1 MVGQQLDKYSILS
14 VLGEGGMAT
23 VYLAEN
29 TNLRQKVALK
39 VLKEDFVR
47 DRNVRNRFIAEAKNM
62 SQIKHPNIVQVYD
75 LIDAGD
81 IVAIVMEYIEDLSLK
96 QYLEKNK
103 NLKDSEI
110 KKLLTQMLTA
120 LEHIHDAGFVH
131 RDIKPSNFLMCKK
144 GVIKLTDFGIAKN
157 VFDTNLD
164 YTGTGTGVQL
174 GTPLYMS
181 PEQIRDAKSVDAR
194 SDIYSL
200 GVVLFEMVH
209 GNLAQLYNTLSIP
222 EIQVS
227 ILKDPLPKTNTKW
240 DIFIF
245 KATEK
250 HKEFRYVNCQ
260 AWKSNLAIL
269 DVMKREGKTNFSPL
283 INLPEKQTPI
293 SDPWHT
299 MIAMLIS
306 LAVVA
311 ILFFI
316 LFTR

>member
-1 MVGQQLDKYSILS
+1 MIGQQLNNYKILS
-14 VLGEGGMAT
+14 ELGEGGMAM

-39 VLKEDFVR
+39 ILKEDYVR
-47 DRNVRNRFIAEAKNM
+47 NRNVRNRFIAEAKNM
-62 SQIKHPNIVQVYD
+62 SQIKHSNIVQVYD

-81 IVAIVMEYIEDLSLK
+81 IVAFVMEYVEDLSLK
-96 QYLEKNK
+96 QYLERKKELKDPEIK
-103 NLKDSEI
+103 NLLI
-110 KKLLTQMLTA
+110 QMLTA

-200 GVVLFEMVH
+200 GVVLFEIVH

-240 DIFIF
+240 DIFIS

-260 AWKSNLAIL
+260 AWKSNLFFL
-269 DVMKREGKTNFSPL
+269 DVLKEEIKPNPFSNIDL
-283 INLPEKQTPI
+283 EIKPI
-293 SDPWHT
+293 PVSDPWHT

-306 LAVVA
+306 ITVLAVLL
-311 ILFFI
+311 LF
-316 LFTR
+316 LFVL

>member
-1 MVGQQLDKYSILS
+1 VIGQQLNNYKILS
-14 VLGEGGMAT
+14 ELGEGGMAT

-39 VLKEDFVR
+39 ILKEDFVR
-47 DRNVRNRFIAEAKNM
+47 NRNIRNRFIAEAKNM

-81 IVAIVMEYIEDLSLK
+81 VVAFVMEYVEDLSLK
-96 QYLEKNK
+96 QYLERKNELKDLEIK
-103 NLKDSEI
+103 NLLI
-110 KKLLTQMLTA
+110 QMLTA

-181 PEQIRDAKSVDAR
+181 PEQIRDARSVDKR

-209 GNLAQLYNTLSIP
+209 GNLAQIYNTLSIP

-240 DIFIF
+240 DIFIS

-250 HKEFRYVNCQ
+250 HKELRYVNCQ
-260 AWKSNLAIL
+260 AWKSNLFIL
-269 DVMKREGKTNFSPL
+269 DVVKEEIKPNPFSNIDL
-283 INLPEKQTPI
+283 SIKPI
-293 SDPWHT
+293 PVSDPWHS

-306 LAVVA
+306 ISVLA
-311 ILFFI
+311 ILLLI
-316 LFTR
+316 LFAR